1 MHAGTPNFLEKF
13 KYNRTD
19 YIVMD
24 DDWVSAVIIGFFI
37 LFFLPFILIFGS
49 MLLLGLIWIL
59 MESLLWLGVP
69 ALLSL
74 ILTFSAVG
82 AAGFFILRKLFNGWS
97 SSSSDTSERPWRL
110 SPHHRDEEPRSGGE
124 ELWYK
129 WEREMQGKIIRLGYQ
144 EERYQDS

>member
-1 MHAGTPNFLEKF
+1 
-13 KYNRTD
+13 
-19 YIVMD
+19 MD

-49 MLLLGLIWIL
+49 MLLLGLIGIL
-59 MESLLWLGVP
+59 MESLLRLGVP
-69 ALLSL
+69 APLSL
-74 ILTFSAVG
+74 ILAFSAVG
-82 AAGFFILRKLFNGWS
+82 AAGFFILGKLFKGWS

-110 SPHHRDEEPRSGGE
+110 SHRDEEPRSAGE